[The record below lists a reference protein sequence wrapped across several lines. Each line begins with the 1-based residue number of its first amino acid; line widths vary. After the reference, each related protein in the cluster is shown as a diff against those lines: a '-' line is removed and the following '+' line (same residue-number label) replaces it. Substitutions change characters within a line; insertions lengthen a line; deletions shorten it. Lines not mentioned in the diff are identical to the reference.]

1 MGELVEDP
9 PTVDSIRALT
19 LKAHGYAVQPLEA
32 DEDTEDTYVYV
43 CSCGSDG
50 NAPDREALG
59 RLVDRHLDKVIRAAF
74 AGTEFEGERGT
85 TALRGYERRVHD
97 SLR

>member
-1 MGELVEDP
+1 MGEPVAPQTL
-9 PTVDSIRALT
+9 DSIRALT

-43 CSCGSDG
+43 CTCGADG
-50 NAPDREALG
+50 SAPDREALG
-59 RLVDRHLDKVIRAAF
+59 RLVERHLDKMIRAAF
-74 AGTEFEGERGT
+74 VGTEFEGELGT
-85 TALRGYERRVHD
+85 TALRGFERHVHD